1 MTANQIK
8 GKGFG
13 GALDYNL
20 EKVEQRNA
28 EILEKNFFGEDRKAI
43 LKEVAIIKAER
54 PNLQKYFYH
63 TSINFP
69 PNENLSNDMMKEI
82 GKEYLELNGF
92 NQHQYIMFRHYDA
105 NHPHLHILVN
115 RIGYDGSV
123 VSDSNDFARSEKV
136 LRQLELKYNLT
147 QVAPSKQSR
156 QRAVTKDELEM
167 MKRTNTPSG
176 KLMLQVIIKEVL
188 NSKPKPTTEEF
199 IKALHTMGVNV
210 KFNQATTG
218 YVSGISYS
226 YKGFVTT
233 GAKLGTRYKWTSI
246 KGCLNYDQERDWKV
260 IQQGNAHTQKGL
272 AFIYPH
278 ERTKSFDLP
287 AFSAGIGPIIDCF
300 SNKHTREP
308 DQTDPVNRLLKQK
321 KKKKRRRKNI

>member
-20 EKVEQRNA
+20 DKVEHGMA
-28 EILEKNFFGEDRKAI
+28 ELLEKNFFGEDRKTI

-69 PNENLSNDMMKEI
+69 PNENLSNNQMKEI

-136 LRQLELKYNLT
+136 LRQLEAKYNLQ
-147 QVAPSKQSR
+147 QVAPSKQA
-156 QRAVTKDELEM
+156 QTRAVTKDELEM
-167 MKRTNTPSG
+167 IKRTNTPSG
-176 KLMLQVIIKEVL
+176 KLMLQALIKEVL
-188 NSKPKPTTEEF
+188 NSKPKLTTEEF
-199 IKALHTMGVNV
+199 IKALHAKGVNV

-218 YVSGISYS
+218 YVSGISFS
-226 YKGFVTT
+226 YKRFITT
-233 GAKLGTRYKWTSI
+233 GAKLGTSYKWTSI
-246 KGCLNYDQERDWKV
+246 RGRLNYDQERDRKV
-260 IQQGNAHTQKGL
+260 IQHVNELSKNQRPNIGLDETHAQKGP
-272 AFIYPH
+272 AFPRTH
-278 ERTKSFDLP
+278 ERSKSFNLP
-287 AFSAGIGPIIDCF
+287 TFTDGIVSLIDHFSQGP
-300 SNKHTREP
+300 
-308 DQTDPVNRLLKQK
+308 
-321 KKKKRRRKNI
+321 RKL